1 MKKIIV
7 AMLLFIL
14 AVYYLLTSYLSD
26 VQVNKYSDKETVK
39 KNQAIER
46 GWVPAILP
54 ESAYDISETHD
65 LDTNALFGSFQY
77 REKDEESLLKNM
89 TASPD
94 ENTTLEWGDFLFKI
108 DREKNRVKYR
118 NKITPHTKVSQKI
131 AK

>member
-26 VQVNKYSDKETVK
+26 VQVNKYSDRETVK

-65 LDTNALFGSFQY
+65 LDTNELFGSFQY
-77 REKDEESLLKNM
+77 KEKDEESLLKNM

-108 DREKNRVKYR
+108 DREKNRVKFR
-118 NKITPHTKVSQKI
+118 NRPVS
-131 AK
+131 APY

>member
-7 AMLLFIL
+7 AMLLFIFV
-14 AVYYLLTSYLSD
+14 VYYLLTSYLSD

>member
-1 MKKIIV
+1 
-7 AMLLFIL
+7 MLLFIL

-26 VQVNKYSDKETVK
+26 VQVNKYSDRETVK

-77 REKDEESLLKNM
+77 KEKDEESLLKNM

-131 AK
+131 AR

>member
-26 VQVNKYSDKETVK
+26 VQVNKYSDRETVK

-65 LDTNALFGSFQY
+65 LDTNELFGSFQY
-77 REKDEESLLKNM
+77 KEKDEESLLKNM

-131 AK
+131 AR

>member
-65 LDTNALFGSFQY
+65 LDTNELFGSFQY
-77 REKDEESLLKNM
+77 KEKDEESLLKNM

-108 DREKNRVKYR
+108 DREKNRVKFR
-118 NKITPHTKVSQKI
+118 NKPVS
-131 AK
+131 APY

>member
-1 MKKIIV
+1 
-7 AMLLFIL
+7 MLLFIL

-65 LDTNALFGSFQY
+65 LDTNELFGSFQY
-77 REKDEESLLKNM
+77 KEKDEESLLKNM

-108 DREKNRVKYR
+108 DREKNRVKFR
-118 NKITPHTKVSQKI
+118 NKPVS
-131 AK
+131 APY